1 MGRWVSNRISD
12 MSWAGGWAQRGNAGG
27 ERKGIWQTCRWHC
40 WGRGIA
46 VWCMWAHGSQLKYQ
60 RKMVAPS
67 MENKEPRAT
76 GDHVDSH
83 VSCPLGG
90 QVAQDTR

>member
-1 MGRWVSNRISD
+1 M
-12 MSWAGGWAQRGNAGG
+12 
-27 ERKGIWQTCRWHC
+27 
-40 WGRGIA
+40 
-46 VWCMWAHGSQLKYQ
+46 WCMWAHGSQLKYQ

-76 GDHVDSH
+76 GGHVDSH

-90 QVAQDTR
+90 QVAQIPDEDGKEEEVESRI